1 MNQHAQHTLLT
12 PDNCAVMLIDHQPQ
26 MFFGV
31 QSIDRQLLINNV
43 LGLSKA
49 ARVFKVPTVLTTI
62 AAKTFSGLLLPEL
75 QAVFPGR
82 EPIDRTTMNAWEDKN
97 VLAAV
102 ERTGRRKLVMAALWT
117 EVCLAFPAL
126 CALDDGFEVYIVV
139 DASGATTV
147 EAHEAAIQ
155 RMVQAGAIPVT
166 WLQVLL
172 EFQRDWAREE
182 TYEPVLEIA
191 KQHAGAYG
199 VGILYAKTM
208 FEGRGG

>member
-75 QAVFPGR
+75 QAAFPGH